1 MFEMNKRFTLKE
13 SSIYNRNDVIH
24 DNGIELPQS
33 TACDLLNE
41 LYDKSIRLSKDK
53 QLAETAL
60 MEYKE
65 KVKNEL
71 ELRYG
76 LSNHKPVY
84 QFMAEKLDITLE
96 GIYDD

>member
-1 MFEMNKRFTLKE
+1 MNKRFTLKE

-24 DNGIELPQS
+24 DNGIELSQS

-71 ELRYG
+71 ELRYC

>member
-1 MFEMNKRFTLKE
+1 MNKRFTLKE

-71 ELRYG
+71 ELRYC

>member
-1 MFEMNKRFTLKE
+1 MNLLETE
-13 SSIYNRNDVIH
+13 AISINDEDCLYFNEYGTVKKVC
-24 DNGIELPQS
+24 E
-33 TACDLLNE
+33 LLNE
-41 LYDKSIRLSKDK
+41 LYEKNLRLSKDK

-71 ELRYG
+71 ELRYC